1 MAAVLI
7 ACGSVLVSCK
17 KSNAD
22 LIKDYEKVCNEMV
35 EATQNGD
42 LPKVQKLGEKIANM
56 KSEFEGRDFTPEE
69 QQQIAIISM
78 ETIGGVRSNTTNL
91 LQGAGVDMDVDI
103 NTEE

>member
-35 EATQNGD
+35 EAFKNGD
-42 LPKVQKLGEKIANM
+42 LAKVQKIGEKGA
-56 KSEFEGRDFTPEE
+56 KLEQELKERDLTPEE
-69 QQQIAIISM
+69 QQQVATLTL
-78 ETIGGVRSNTTNL
+78 ETAANVSSAAGNM